1 MKSKFQQ
8 LYIPLIV
15 LFGLVN
21 TICFLLKDALKL
33 KGIDPMMVAGANT
46 LLFLICTF
54 SIRSQIK
61 SANNTNPHAM
71 VRGVMGSVA
80 LKLSV
85 LGTAAF
91 IYLYNVGEAQSV
103 NGIFVSMGL
112 YIIYTW
118 LEVKM
123 AMQIK
128 PTKKDGSN

>member
-33 KGIDPMMVAGANT
+33 KGIDPMMVVGANT

-71 VRGVMGSVA
+71 VRGVMGSVV
-80 LKLSV
+80 LKLFV

-91 IYLYNVGEAQSV
+91 IYLYTVGEAQSV